1 MLSSIIQG
9 YRRTVGLVLLCFSI
23 LILAVTCSVFLL
35 SLAEQLEMTEI
46 LDEDSY
52 LTVVV
57 PNFDSRDKS
66 DVINTMDARR
76 SFQNGGYS
84 QISSVKRV
92 EQRTLAYAYSPVL
105 SPCCVL
111 EHDRTDCGPRAA
123 IMPSSYFVGS
133 VVCENIEMTQ
143 GKLFGTPRFHYR
155 VSCEVSEILCALSE
169 YTSLENVTVNLQVLA
184 NETLPM
190 EVGKTYLVW
199 GLLSVGEDGE
209 AELHTM
215 HQGDKSTALTVTED
229 NGVHWCMETSARSGL
244 IIPWISEVN
253 GSLDG
258 FWITEIGRQWQA
270 DILSR
275 GDILLHSVKLIGTD
289 LTETLLSFNRGS
301 AYVVAGCAPED
312 SSLPNGCL
320 ISEELAMRSGLL
332 LGDALEVSVYDG
344 TYRSYIP
351 DVNIYPCNYED
362 MYTPYDG
369 FTEQHTLQIVGL
381 YRTEDDIHDPHA
393 IHPDTVFVKNSLLNG
408 IYLPDMAGTAV
419 LNDDDPVVDAKY
431 SLIIPTGAEELFFSE
446 ARMYGIG
453 RDYFLLGDSGYAA
466 DLAELGALDRAMEYV
481 RAKNAALQSVIC
493 WSFLG
498 TVILIMFALVWSAK
512 SEINRSYGIDTPK
525 RTLLGY
531 LYLRQVMVLLFG
543 FAVSSGLLSVLY
555 RPMLQWWLS
564 RLVSCSVAEQL
575 MACLPSVVFHWS
587 ILLLCFAVCAILA
600 FLTAWLGAGRK
611 YHYVY
616 HDTDYRNEV
625 T

>member
-1 MLSSIIQG
+1 MLSSIMRG
-9 YRRTVGLVLLCFSI
+9 YRRAVGLVLLCFSI
-23 LILAVTCSVFLL
+23 LTITVTCSVFLL
-35 SLAEQLEMTEI
+35 SLSEQLEMTEI

-57 PNFDSRDKS
+57 PNFDTAD
-66 DVINTMDARR
+66 DFDARR

-84 QISSVKRV
+84 QISSVKQVDR
-92 EQRTLAYAYSPVL
+92 RTLAYAYSFVL
-105 SPCCVL
+105 SPCGTI
-111 EHDRTDCGPRAA
+111 EHDNADCGSKAA

-143 GKLFGTPRFHYR
+143 GKLFGTPRFNYR

-199 GLLSVGEDGE
+199 GLLSVGEDGA

-215 HQGDKSTALTVTED
+215 HQGDKSTALIVTAD
-229 NGVHWCMETSARSGL
+229 NGVHWCMETSARNGL

-253 GSLDG
+253 DSLDV
-258 FWITEIGRQWQA
+258 FWITEIGRQWKT

-289 LTETLLSFNRGS
+289 LTPSLLSFNRGS
-301 AYVVAGCAPED
+301 AYLVAGCVPED
-312 SSLPNGCL
+312 SELPNGCL
-320 ISEELAMRSGLL
+320 ISEELAVRSGLS
-332 LGDALEVSVYDG
+332 LGDELEVSVFEGD
-344 TYRSYIP
+344 YRSY
-351 DVNIYPCNYED
+351 DLDANIHPCNYED

-369 FTEQHTLQIVGL
+369 FTEQHTLRIVGL
-381 YRTEDDIHDPHA
+381 YHTEDDIHDPHA
-393 IHPDTVFVKNSLLNG
+393 IYPDTIFVKNSLLSG
-408 IYLPDMAGTAV
+408 IYAPDMAGTGV
-419 LNDDDPVVDAKY
+419 FNDGAPVVDAKY

-481 RAKNAALQSVIC
+481 QAKNATLQSVIC
-493 WSFLG
+493 WSSLG

-512 SEINRSYGIDTPK
+512 SEINRSYGIDTPE

-531 LYLRQVMVLLFG
+531 LYLRQVIVFLFG
-543 FAVSSGLLSVLY
+543 FAVSAGLLSVLY
-555 RPMLQWWLS
+555 RPMVQWWLS
-564 RLVSCSVAEQL
+564 RLVSRSVAEQL
-575 MACLPSVVFHWS
+575 MTCLPSVVFHWS